1 MRLWL
6 PILIAIASV
15 IAFIILYAFSHG
27 YVSFLPLLGN
37 LWSIVQYMVNWRK
50 EPSILF
56 TGIRRKP
63 VHYRIAQGKM
73 EARKGYFLILNRS
86 GNKRPEESAGK
97 IQIDGRNIDNYTVW
111 ENGRKYS
118 SVEIDTLLKLFE
130 ISETDKP
137 SIIFH
142 LFSGQNEISP
152 YDHVEGLDDF
162 KKRRLTA
169 RISPK
174 NAPIPKKYSKC
185 IEDIIKEGDK
195 NALPDNP

>member
-1 MRLWL
+1 MQPWL
-6 PILIAIASV
+6 AISIGIASV
-15 IAFIILYAFSHG
+15 VASLILYAYSLG
-27 YVSFLPLLGN
+27 DVAFLPLLGN
-37 LWSIVQYMVNWRK
+37 LWSVVRFVVNLRK
-50 EPSILF
+50 EPSISF

-73 EARKGYFLILNRS
+73 EARKGYFLILNTS

-118 SVEIDTLLKLFE
+118 SVEINTLLKLFE
-130 ISETDKP
+130 ISEIDKP

-174 NAPIPKKYSKC
+174 SAPIPKRYSKC